1 MSDVVASLREAIPC
15 ALCEIASVASL
26 PRNDRK
32 ILFMKHLGNVL
43 YVTTPEAYLSLDG
56 ENILILKDENTSTRL
71 PLHNLENIVCF
82 TYQGASPALMGACA
96 ERNIGLC
103 FLTPNGRFQ
112 ARVTGKVRGN
122 VLLRKKQYDISEK
135 EADSIPIAASF
146 LLGKISNC
154 RKVIDRAIRDHSML
168 VDVKSL
174 TGASNF
180 LKETLKA
187 IPSCKSIDDLMGFE
201 GSAAKIYFGVFDQLI
216 LHQRE
221 AFFFKERSRRPP
233 LDNMNSLLSFLYT
246 LLTNDVAS
254 TLETVGLDPYVGFLH
269 QDRPGRPSLALDL
282 MEEFRA
288 VIVDR
293 LALSLVNRKQI
304 TGKGFTQKESGGIL
318 MDDDT
323 RKAVLTA
330 WQERK
335 KEEII
340 HPYLKERVPFGLIPH
355 VQAMLLARYLRGDL
369 DAYPPFFWS

>member
-1 MSDVVASLREAIPC
+1 
-15 ALCEIASVASL
+15 
-26 PRNDRK
+26 
-32 ILFMKHLGNVL
+32 MKHLGNVL
-43 YVTTPEAYLSLDG
+43 YITTPEAYLTLDG
-56 ENILILKDENTSTRL
+56 ENIVILKEEHTSTRL

-82 TYQGASPALMGACA
+82 TWQGASPALMGACA

-122 VLLRKKQYDISEK
+122 VLLRKKQYDVSEK
-135 EADSIPIAASF
+135 ENASVPIAASF

-154 RKVIDRAIRDHSML
+154 RKVLDRAVRDHSML
-168 VDVKSL
+168 LNVESL

-180 LKETLKA
+180 MKETLRA
-187 IPSCKSIDDLMGFE
+187 IPGCKSIPDLMGFE
-201 GSAAKIYFGVFDQLI
+201 GSAAKIYFGVFDHLI
-216 LHQRE
+216 LQQRGD
-221 AFFFKERSRRPP
+221 FYFKERNRRPP

-246 LLTNDVAS
+246 LLTNEAAS
-254 TLETVGLDPYVGFLH
+254 ALETVGLDSYVGFLH

-282 MEEFRA
+282 MEELRP
-288 VIVDR
+288 VLVDR

-318 MDDDT
+318 MDDET

-335 KEEII
+335 KEEIM
-340 HPYLKERVPFGLIPH
+340 HPYLKERVSFGLIPYI
-355 VQAMLLARYLRGDL
+355 QAMLLARYLRGDL